1 MTPKQMSGFVKL
13 SRKILMPTN
22 LLITQFNYLFG
33 AKNVLRDYQTGY
45 KHTKA
50 YNNIADYTVG
60 YFKALGHILQN
71 SPEYKEYKAA
81 GNGHMSNFSD
91 CVDQL
96 QKALRDVASKD
107 KGKAARLAYSIFNH
121 PIETLVSMN
130 EVMETVPRL
139 SEFEGLRKKGTDVQ
153 EATLG
158 AADITVN
165 FNRSGEAGRALNGV
179 FRFSNAANQ
188 GIDKEIRTF
197 TTGGKKSIFKYAM
210 RYLLSALFT
219 TALISAWNRKDKDS
233 KKAWDNLA
241 NYQKNNFY
249 CISTGDG
256 EFVKIPKAR
265 EVSILNTLAER
276 IIDECFGNKD
286 AFYQFGEYLGNTILP
301 GYIPTSLD
309 AKEALHDILGE
320 TALSGVADVAFNED
334 FKGSP
339 IVSRSL
345 ENEAPKNQYNNKTS
359 WLAYEL
365 GQLMN
370 ISPMKA
376 DHIIDNYGGVFGKIN
391 RSIGAKDSKQ
401 IDKSLGFKNT
411 FITDSAYS
419 TDTFNYMYDRR
430 DEAEEKFKNDPTPE
444 NAALYQSYATGC
456 SLITNSRK
464 LIYDMPEDKQKAAQN
479 KLIDTVKQYRKEHSK
494 GDALIAKSFG
504 KGLRYDS
511 KGTDLPDNE
520 ISYKSNGKTVKQGL
534 TFDQYMTFV
543 KDYMNI
549 ADTQQKE
556 VIRTDEYKKSDYDT
570 KQKKLS
576 KARSEAKKKAVQ
588 NIMSKIKE

>member
-1 MTPKQMSGFVKL
+1 
-13 SRKILMPTN
+13 
-22 LLITQFNYLFG
+22 
-33 AKNVLRDYQTGY
+33 
-45 KHTKA
+45 
-50 YNNIADYTVG
+50 
-60 YFKALGHILQN
+60 
-71 SPEYKEYKAA
+71 
-81 GNGHMSNFSD
+81 
-91 CVDQL
+91 
-96 QKALRDVASKD
+96 
-107 KGKAARLAYSIFNH
+107 
-121 PIETLVSMN
+121 
-130 EVMETVPRL
+130 
-139 SEFEGLRKKGTDVQ
+139 
-153 EATLG
+153 
-158 AADITVN
+158 
-165 FNRSGEAGRALNGV
+165 
-179 FRFSNAANQ
+179 
-188 GIDKEIRTF
+188 
-197 TTGGKKSIFKYAM
+197 
-210 RYLLSALFT
+210 
-219 TALISAWNRKDKDS
+219 
-233 KKAWDNLA
+233 
-241 NYQKNNFY
+241 
-249 CISTGDG
+249 
-256 EFVKIPKAR
+256 
-265 EVSILNTLAER
+265 
-276 IIDECFGNKD
+276 
-286 AFYQFGEYLGNTILP
+286 
-301 GYIPTSLD
+301 
-309 AKEALHDILGE
+309 
-320 TALSGVADVAFNED
+320 
-334 FKGSP
+334 
-339 IVSRSL
+339 
-345 ENEAPKNQYNNKTS
+345 
-359 WLAYEL
+359 
-365 GQLMN
+365 MN

-430 DEAEEKFKNDPTPE
+430 DKAEEKFKNDPTPE

-511 KGTDLPDNE
+511 RGTDLPDNE

-549 ADTQQKE
+549 ADTKQKE